1 MIIFCFIQL
10 VIKARWI
17 FLKNDYQIEHKVQH
31 TKITYDGIIIV
42 VERIFLWETH
52 NETPLQVHA

>member
-10 VIKARWI
+10 VIKARC
-17 FLKNDYQIEHKVQH
+17 FFFSNDYQIEHKVQH

-42 VERIFLWETH
+42 VERIFLWQAC
-52 NETPLQVHA
+52 NETPLQFHA